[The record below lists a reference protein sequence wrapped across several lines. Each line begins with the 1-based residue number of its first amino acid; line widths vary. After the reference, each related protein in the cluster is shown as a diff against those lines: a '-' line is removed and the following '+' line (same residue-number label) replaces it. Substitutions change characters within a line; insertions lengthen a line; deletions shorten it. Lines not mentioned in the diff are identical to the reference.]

1 MDTKSQNRISSQH
14 LKSVFDGI
22 CALGPRWQG
31 SEGEKKILDFLENSL
46 EKGLGVEFS
55 KEKFSYLSFLPEK
68 AILQTLDSPSKEI
81 ACQALAYSPS
91 MEVSGELV
99 FVAEDD
105 IPSTDF
111 SGKIVLTDAV
121 RSYLAYPLV
130 SKGNALGLILGNR
143 LPGNLLRVGVTNYGG
158 KLGNI
163 PALAVGAEDTQILRV
178 LADRG
183 GSVRIGVF
191 AGTSEENGYN
201 LIVRQNGNGEKGAIL
216 ICSHYDSMWLGPHAN
231 DNASGTAAVLE
242 LIRFFKD
249 TPYHLIFLLCG
260 AEELGFWGSRSF
272 ARNHGGA
279 CRDLL
284 AVLCT
289 DALSSRL
296 GPVEIGVT
304 ERLAPTIRELS
315 RKHGL
320 SVDRW
325 STPPRPGS
333 DHASF
338 ESFGKPTVWL
348 TTNAPYYHTAADLP
362 EHVDID
368 NLQKHT
374 EFLTKVIMSLAT

>member
-1 MDTKSQNRISSQH
+1 MDKKFQIRISAQH
-14 LKSVFDGI
+14 LNSVFDGI

-46 EKGLGVEFS
+46 AKELNVEFS
-55 KEKFSYLSFLPEK
+55 KEKFRYLSFLPEI
-68 AILQTLDSPSKEI
+68 AILQTLDSPAKEI
-81 ACQALAYSPS
+81 VCQALAYSPS
-91 MEVSGELV
+91 MEVRGELV

-105 IPSTDF
+105 IPNTDF

-130 SKGNALGLILGNR
+130 TKGNALGLILGNH

-158 KLGNI
+158 KLGSI
-163 PALAVGAEDTQILRV
+163 PALAVGAEDTQKLKKLV
-178 LADRG
+178 DQGAG
-183 GSVRIGVF
+183 VRMAVF

-201 LIVRQNGNGEKGAIL
+201 IIVHQHGNGKKGAIL

-231 DNASGTAAVLE
+231 DNASGTASVLE

-272 ARNHGGA
+272 ARNHA
-279 CRDLL
+279 AECRDLL

-304 ERLAPTIRELS
+304 EGLAPTIKALS

-338 ESFGKPTVWL
+338 ESFEKPTVWL
-348 TTNAPYYHTAADLP
+348 TTNAPYYHTADDIP
-362 EHVDID
+362 EHVDRG
-368 NLQKHT
+368 NLLKHT
-374 EFLTKVIMSLAT
+374 EFLTKVIMNLAA